1 MGKRGDIKVSI
12 HPSIHSSFKSPA
24 RISLFLPLANMT
36 RRSCTI
42 YVVGITC
49 AVLLA
54 VGIGLFAGQVFRTLM
69 NNRLKKVKGKH
80 THRYIL
86 LPFKA
91 HVHAWLLE
99 WVMTCISPPVNGLI
113 VYKESVEN
121 DYPKMMPL
129 SVCLCVRPLL
139 ICIPSNSLHTFQH
152 ELFFPVGFIAFIVL
166 LVIKIK

>member
-12 HPSIHSSFKSPA
+12 HPSRVPLA
-24 RISLFLPLANMT
+24 SLFLPPANMT

-80 THRYIL
+80 THTHRYIIL
-86 LPFKA
+86 LFKA

-99 WVMTCISPPVNGLI
+99 
-113 VYKESVEN
+113 
-121 DYPKMMPL
+121 
-129 SVCLCVRPLL
+129 
-139 ICIPSNSLHTFQH
+139 
-152 ELFFPVGFIAFIVL
+152 
-166 LVIKIK
+166 

>member
-91 HVHAWLLE
+91 AWMSDDVHFPPCE
-99 WVMTCISPPVNGLI
+99 WANCLQGECWEWWTLKWCH
-113 VYKESVEN
+113 
-121 DYPKMMPL
+121 
-129 SVCLCVRPLL
+129 CLCACVWDPYSFAYPPILFTLSNMSCFFLL
-139 ICIPSNSLHTFQH
+139 
-152 ELFFPVGFIAFIVL
+152 VL
-166 LVIKIK
+166 LHSLFYWSLK

>member
-1 MGKRGDIKVSI
+1 MGKRGDIKV
-12 HPSIHSSFKSPA
+12 SIHSSFKSPA

-91 HVHAWLLE
+91 AWMSYDVHFPPCE
-99 WVMTCISPPVNGLI
+99 WANCLQGECWEWWTLKWCH
-113 VYKESVEN
+113 
-121 DYPKMMPL
+121 
-129 SVCLCVRPLL
+129 CLCACVWDPYSFAYPPILFTLSNMSCFLL
-139 ICIPSNSLHTFQH
+139 
-152 ELFFPVGFIAFIVL
+152 VL
-166 LVIKIK
+166 LHSLFYWSLK

>member
-99 WVMTCISPPVNGLI
+99 WVMTCIFPPVNGLI
-113 VYKESVEN
+113 GGRMMN
-121 DYPKMMPL
+121 TKMMPL

>member
-24 RISLFLPLANMT
+24 RVSLFLPLANMT

-121 DYPKMMPL
+121 DEHWNDAI
-129 SVCLCVRPLL
+129 VCVPVCETLTH
-139 ICIPSNSLHTFQH
+139 LHTLQFSSH
-152 ELFFPVGFIAFIVL
+152 FPTWAVFSCWFYCIHCFIGH
-166 LVIKIK
+166 